1 MSGKGYGA
9 HVDPENVSEA
19 LDSARRL
26 RLALN
31 VLRDGLNE
39 QVGVPGVIT
48 EGLYAASDF
57 ITEMEEAALT
67 QSGCAEHYLI
77 IRPLSLASPPPPD
90 LMGKIGGA
98 VRVLA
103 ECGLLVGQHDAGPR
117 DYGAK
122 RNEEA

>member
-1 MSGKGYGA
+1 VSGNGYGA
-9 HVDPENVSEA
+9 HVDPDNVSEA
-19 LDSARRL
+19 LGSARRL

-31 VLRDGLNE
+31 LLWDGLDE
-39 QVGVPGVIT
+39 EAGVPGVIT
-48 EGLYAASDF
+48 KGLHAASDF
-57 ITEMEEAALT
+57 ITQMEEAALT
-67 QSGCAEHYLI
+67 EFGCAEHYLI
-77 IRPLSLASPPPPD
+77 VRPLSLASPPSPE

-98 VRVLA
+98 VRLLA